1 MVIEWLRFSMAPEN
15 REAYIQRDTEI
26 WTPFLQQAA
35 GFVSK
40 ETWLDP
46 IDDAAVIFVIRW
58 ASREQWKAIPEAAL
72 AEVTER
78 FDAALDFPYEM
89 SESTEFQVRR
99 FSVTS

>member
-1 MVIEWLRFSMAPEN
+1 MVIEWLRFTLAPEN
-15 REAYIQRDTEI
+15 REVFIQLDTEI

-46 IDDAAVIFVIRW
+46 LDDTAVIFVIRW
-58 ASREQWKAIPEAAL
+58 ASREQWKAISEAAL
-72 AEVTER
+72 VEVTQR
-78 FDAALDFPYEM
+78 FDTALGFPYEM

-99 FSVTS
+99 FAVTS